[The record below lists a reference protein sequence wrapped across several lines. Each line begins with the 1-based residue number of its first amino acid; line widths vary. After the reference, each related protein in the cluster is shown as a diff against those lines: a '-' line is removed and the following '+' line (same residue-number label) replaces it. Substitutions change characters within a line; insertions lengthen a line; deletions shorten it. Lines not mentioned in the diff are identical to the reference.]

1 MESGRSFWH
10 RMDKLFRAI
19 GLTTPSVRAVA
30 RELAFAPEGLSVGAL
45 AARCD
50 LSRAS
55 VRNAAKRLSRL
66 HLRGYSLCLV
76 HRPRYRGRGYETIL
90 QCEAFTVSKR
100 RSAGNET
107 PKTRGIRHT
116 QTSGDVPCARPRQQ
130 DPTPDRKTP
139 DEQQAIV
146 AALPDDLVLVRGAR
160 YWRYVMAN
168 CRRGCWLLGA
178 SRAVS
183 DIVTGTVAKR
193 VTGVALREYRRIAS
207 VLARSGRDLMQR
219 VRVALKRGRRA
230 AYAACEAI
238 LNRLLAGQPV
248 RDRQPAG
255 QGTESRIRDGGYHLG
270 TPAGRRRY
278 LDAAR
283 AIAAAGGGS
292 CPRCGERIERCLLR
306 DDAAIAFEREGL
318 CRCVYVAFDREAL
331 SREAAWEREKRE
343 RSTRPASGEAG
354 VRDHC
359 RV

>member
-90 QCEAFTVSKR
+90 QCEAFTVPKR
-100 RSAGNET
+100 SSAGNET
-107 PKTRGIRHT
+107 PKTRDVRHT
-116 QTSGDVPCARPRQQ
+116 QTSGDVPCTRPRQE
-130 DPTPDRKTP
+130 DPTPTRRTP
-139 DEQQAIV
+139 DDEQAILN
-146 AALPDDLVLVRGAR
+146 ALPDHIVLIRRAR

-168 CRRGCWLLGA
+168 CRRGCWMLGA
-178 SRAVS
+178 TRPVS
-183 DIVTGTVAKR
+183 DVVTGVVSKR
-193 VTGVALREYRRIAS
+193 VTGCQMREYRRIAA
-207 VLARSGRDLMQR
+207 VLARHGRDLVQR

-255 QGTESRIRDGGYHLG
+255 QGRESRIRDGGYHLG
-270 TPAGRRRY
+270 TAEGLRRY

-283 AIAAAGGGS
+283 AIAAAGGGP

-318 CRCVYVAFDREAL
+318 CRCVFVAFDREAAA
-331 SREAAWEREKRE
+331 REEAWAERKRQE
-343 RSTRPASGEAG
+343 FTRPPLRGE
-354 VRDHC
+354 
-359 RV
+359 